1 MNIIEEKAKELIIQF
16 MPHCS
21 EHEFGKYV
29 GDKFLHQN
37 ARACAKKCVFE
48 IMKSEPTMPRTIPYN
63 DDELSEDIKKDK
75 YFQIAQSKD
84 YWNDVLKAID
94 VVSL

>member
-16 MPHCS
+16 MPHCG

-29 GDKFLHQN
+29 GTELLHQN
-37 ARACAKKCVFE
+37 AKACAKKCVIE
-48 IMKSEPTMPRTIPYN
+48 IMKADPTMPRTIPDN
-63 DDELSEDIKKDK
+63 DDELLEDVKKDK

-94 VVSL
+94 VVRL

>member
-1 MNIIEEKAKELIIQF
+1 MSETEKKAKELIIQF

-21 EHEFGKYV
+21 EYEFGKYV
-29 GDKFLHQN
+29 GDEKLFKN
-37 ARACAKKCVFE
+37 ARDCTKKCVIE
-48 IMKSEPTMPRTIPYN
+48 IIKADPTMPRTIPDN
-63 DDELSEDIKKDK
+63 DDDLHEDVKKDK

-94 VVSL
+94 FVRL